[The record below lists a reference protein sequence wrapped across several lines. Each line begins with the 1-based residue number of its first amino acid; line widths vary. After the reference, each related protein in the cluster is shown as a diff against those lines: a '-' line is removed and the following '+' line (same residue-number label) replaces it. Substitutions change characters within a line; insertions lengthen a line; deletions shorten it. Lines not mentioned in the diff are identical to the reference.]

1 LFAGEQS
8 RKFHMPE
15 TAAAHRTVSRLG
27 WLSSEPERFRQLV
40 LERSVFQKVGAEQ
53 VIYSAGDPAG
63 GVFGLVSGGLRILVA
78 PDEAASFS
86 IHLFVP
92 GSWTGEAAAVT
103 GKRRLVTV
111 VTTRETHLLHL
122 PLAAVNAIL
131 REDPEAFRSFAR
143 LTHWHLATALGVVD
157 DLMLRDPHKR
167 VVAALLRL
175 SGCRSETPPDLGPI
189 DLDLAQDD
197 LALMS
202 NVGRTLANKLL
213 RDLEIAGQI
222 EIGYRRVKVV
232 APDEL
237 RRMLSK

>member
-1 LFAGEQS
+1 
-8 RKFHMPE
+8 MPE
-15 TAAAHRTVSRLG
+15 TAAAHRTVLRLG
-27 WLSSEPERFRQLV
+27 WLSSEPECFRQLV
-40 LERSVFQKVGAEQ
+40 LERSVLQKVGAEQ

-63 GVFGLVSGGLRILVA
+63 GVFGLISGGLRILVA
-78 PDEAASFS
+78 PPEAASFS

-111 VTTRETHLLHL
+111 ITTRETHLLHL
-122 PLAAVNAIL
+122 PLTAVNAIL
-131 REDPEAFRSFAR
+131 REDAEAFRSFAR

-175 SGCRSETPPDLGPI
+175 SGCSSETPKGLGPV
-189 DLDLAQDD
+189 DLDLSQDD

-202 NVGRTLANKLL
+202 NVGRTLTNEVL
-213 RDLEIAGQI
+213 RELQAAGQI
-222 EIGYRRVKVV
+222 EIGYRRIRVI

-237 RRMLSK
+237 RLIVSR

>member
-1 LFAGEQS
+1 
-8 RKFHMPE
+8 MPE

-27 WLSSEPERFRQLV
+27 WLSSEPQRFRQLV
-40 LERSVFQKVGAEQ
+40 LERSVFQKVVAEQ
-53 VIYSAGDPAG
+53 VIYAAGDPAG

-86 IHLFVP
+86 LHLFVP

-167 VVAALLRL
+167 VVSTLLRL
-175 SGCRSETPPDLGPI
+175 SGCRSETPPDLGPV

-202 NVGRTLANKLL
+202 NVGRTLANTLL
-213 RDLEIAGQI
+213 RELEIAGQI
-222 EIGYRRVKVV
+222 EVGYRRIKVV
-232 APDEL
+232 AADEL
-237 RRMLSK
+237 RQMLSR

>member
-40 LERSVFQKVGAEQ
+40 LERTVFQKVGAEQ
-53 VIYSAGDPAG
+53 VIYAAGDSPG

-78 PDEAASFS
+78 PDETAAFS

-92 GSWTGEAAAVT
+92 GSWTGEAAAIT
-103 GKRRLVTV
+103 GRLRLVTV
-111 VTTRETHLLHL
+111 ATTRDTQLLHL

-131 REDPEAFRSFAR
+131 REDSEAFRSFAR
-143 LTHWHLATALGVVD
+143 LTHWHLATALGVID

-175 SGCRSETPPDLGPI
+175 SGCRSEIPEGLGPV
-189 DLDLAQDD
+189 DLDLSQDD

-202 NVGRTLANKLL
+202 NVGRTLANEVL
-213 RDLEIAGQI
+213 RELQAVGQI
-222 EIGYRRVKVV
+222 EVGYRRIRVV
-232 APDEL
+232 APDGL
-237 RRMLSK
+237 RPMLSK